1 VGRNRRQARRILTDN
16 LDNKAAVS
24 PSRPLNCSPPPFT
37 ETAAAVATFPTRNV
51 IFTTPKFA
59 FAPVRVHAEWRTTF
73 AKKNRRFSKTSLRAN
88 KIRVSNKSS
97 RLKFPRC
104 HRRRRTTD
112 LTWRQ
117 THASWQR
124 KQRRCLPLTSSDLL
138 DASSISPRRFTA
150 RNFRRNA
157 ERVFLIFKQAV
168 LCVFKHE
175 ASND

>member
-1 VGRNRRQARRILTDN
+1 MKSNALFLPPLTRAVASGKQVSENLCKEAALERTRILLCFFRRDIYET
-16 LDNKAAVS
+16 
-24 PSRPLNCSPPPFT
+24 SRS
-37 ETAAAVATFPTRNV
+37 
-51 IFTTPKFA
+51 
-59 FAPVRVHAEWRTTF
+59 
-73 AKKNRRFSKTSLRAN
+73 
-88 KIRVSNKSS
+88 KSS
-97 RLKFPRC
+97 KKSVKSSVIRISISADTKNI
-104 HRRRRTTD
+104 TTE

-138 DASSISPRRFTA
+138 DASSISPRRFTT

-175 ASND
+175 ASNYYSITNIADNTVVLQPVSKKSLYSTLDGLLKILYK